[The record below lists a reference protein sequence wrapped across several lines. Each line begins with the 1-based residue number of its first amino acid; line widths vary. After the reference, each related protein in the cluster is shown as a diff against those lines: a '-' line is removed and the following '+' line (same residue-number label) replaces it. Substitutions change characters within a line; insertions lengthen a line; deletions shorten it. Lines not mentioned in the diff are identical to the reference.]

1 MKYEN
6 DSKAD
11 HPAKLREMATDDVLE
26 LPVPTEPFQS
36 WSGLV
41 DPVAVIEFSGR
52 QLKRFWSDP
61 EFVRRRETRRINVPF
76 EMP

>member
-6 DSKAD
+6 DSKGSQ
-11 HPAKLREMATDDVLE
+11 PAELREMAAQDRLE
-26 LPVPTEPFQS
+26 LPVPTEPLQS
-36 WSGLV
+36 WRGLV

-61 EFVRRRETRRINVPF
+61 EFVRRREARRINVPF